1 LSVKAPLLDVTDTHE
16 RCKENFCLEFIVG
29 KFFWIKYAFLMTS
42 HTEDNKRIAKNTVML
57 YLRMFLIMGVSLYTS
72 RVVLQVLGVTDY
84 GIYNVVGG
92 VVSLFSFIHSAM
104 TSATQRYITFALGK
118 EDQQNLHNTFCTSLN
133 IHAFIALVL
142 VVLAETIGLWFL
154 NVKMTI
160 PIERMR
166 AANWVYQMSVLSTV
180 ILIMSSPYNAL
191 IIAHEKMSAFAY
203 ISIIDVFLKLAIVF
217 VLKLFGADKLVLYAI
232 LVFFV
237 QFLIRCIY
245 TFYCK
250 KHFVESKYRFIWDKP
265 LTIEMLS
272 YSLWSLWGNLAAVFA
287 NHGVNIVL
295 NMFFGP
301 AVNAARGVTMQVKN
315 AIHGFSSNFQMAMNP
330 QITKNYAK
338 GDLRQMHTLVY
349 ASSKYSYFLLFIL
362 SFPIFIEAPTILDIW
377 LDVVPEHSV
386 TFLRIV
392 LLISLIQ
399 ALAGPLTVSAQA
411 NGNIKK
417 YQAIVGGILL
427 LTLPFS
433 YIGLRIW
440 KVPELVFWVDL
451 AITLIAQVIRLI
463 MVRPMVGLSIRSYF
477 SEVISRVFYVTVL
490 SIIAPVLLYFILP
503 NKIWSM
509 LLICFICVVSVATC
523 VYYVGLT
530 TSERGFVI
538 AKVKS
543 FLHSKF
549 SK

>member
-1 LSVKAPLLDVTDTHE
+1 
-16 RCKENFCLEFIVG
+16 
-29 KFFWIKYAFLMTS
+29 MTS
-42 HTEDNKRIAKNTVML
+42 HIEDNKRIAKNTVML

-133 IHAFIALVL
+133 IHAFIAFVL

-180 ILIMSSPYNAL
+180 VLIMSSPYNAL

-203 ISIIDVFLKLAIVF
+203 ISVLDVSLKLAIVF
-217 VLKLFGADKLVLYAI
+217 ILKCLGSDKLILYAI
-232 LVFFV
+232 LVFSI
-237 QFLIRCIY
+237 QLLIRFIY
-245 TFYCK
+245 TAYCK
-250 KHFVESKYRFIWDKP
+250 KNFIESKYKFVWDKP
-265 LTIEMLS
+265 LTFEMMS
-272 YSLWSLWGNLAAVFA
+272 YSLWSLWGNLAVVFSDQ
-287 NHGVNIVL
+287 GVNILL

-301 AVNAARGVTMQVKN
+301 TVNAARGVTMQVKN
-315 AIHGFSSNFQMAMNP
+315 AINGFSSNFQMAMNP

-338 GDLRQMHTLVY
+338 GDLKQMHSLVF
-349 ASSKYSYFLLFIL
+349 ASSKYSFFLLYIL
-362 SFPIFIEAPTILDIW
+362 TLPLILEAPTILDIW

-386 TFLRIV
+386 NFLRIV
-392 LLISLIQ
+392 LIITIIQ
-399 ALAGPLTVSAQA
+399 ALAGPMTVSAQA
-411 NGNIKK
+411 NGKIKK

-433 YIGLRIW
+433 FIGLKIW
-440 KVPELVFWVDL
+440 NIPEVVFVTDLVVSFM
-451 AITLIAQVIRLI
+451 AQVIRLFLVRK
-463 MVRPMVGLSIRSYF
+463 MVNFSLRAYFSVVVSRIVLVTIASAIIPILAHIVLPKTFLSALLVVFISVVLVAISIYFLGLSSA
-477 SEVISRVFYVTVL
+477 ERVFVNNKVTH
-490 SIIAPVLLYFILP
+490 FIRR
-503 NKIWSM
+503 K
-509 LLICFICVVSVATC
+509 
-523 VYYVGLT
+523 
-530 TSERGFVI
+530 
-538 AKVKS
+538 K
-543 FLHSKF
+543 
-549 SK
+549 